1 MTKNNTS
8 TYKPIVPAV
17 EQAAKLLV
25 CLGNNSEGKMTVTQ
39 ICKELGIHKS
49 KGYSILH
56 TLMQFDFIIKDL
68 GTKAYSL
75 GTGLLMLAK
84 NVQENLDIKKISEL
98 FLQNLALETKST
110 VLLGIIS
117 NDQFFISA
125 TFEGDD
131 TVGITIRANQ
141 SLHITHGA
149 HGKAIAAFMDK
160 KSQDDL
166 LKKKQLYFYG
176 KDKTFD
182 MKILRDELSM
192 CRKTGFAVDS
202 GGVTPGINALSSPIF
217 DSDKKIIAGIV
228 LVGTFS
234 KDLFSE
240 YGQKVSDISKEIS
253 KRTGAVI

>member
-25 CLGNNSEGKMTVTQ
+25 CLGNNSESNMTVTQ
-39 ICKELGIHKS
+39 ICKKLGIHKS

-56 TLMQFDFIIKDL
+56 TLMQFDFITKDS
-68 GTKAYSL
+68 GTKTYSL
-75 GTGLLMLAK
+75 GPGLLMLAK
-84 NVQENLDIKKISEL
+84 NVQENLDIRKISEP
-98 FLQNLALETKST
+98 FLQNFALETKST

-117 NDQFFISA
+117 NEQFFILA
-125 TFEGDD
+125 TYEGDD

-160 KSQDDL
+160 KSQEDL
-166 LKKKQLYFYG
+166 LKQKPLHFYG
-176 KDKTFD
+176 NDTTFD
-182 MKILRDELSM
+182 MKALKEELSL
-192 CRKTGFAVDS
+192 CRKTGFAVDN

-217 DSDKKIIAGIV
+217 DSDKEIIAGIV

-234 KDLFSE
+234 NDKFSK
-240 YGQKVSDISKEIS
+240 YGKRIAGISKEIS
-253 KRTGAVI
+253 IKAGAVI

>member
-8 TYKPIVPAV
+8 MYKPIVPAV
-17 EQAAKLLV
+17 EQAAKLLI

-56 TLMQFDFIIKDL
+56 TLMQFDFISKDF

-75 GTGLLMLAK
+75 GPGLLMLAK
-84 NVQENLDIKKISEL
+84 NVQENLDIRKISEP
-98 FLQNLALETKST
+98 FLQNLALETKNT

-160 KSQDDL
+160 KSQNDL
-166 LKKKQLYFYG
+166 LKQKQLHFYG
-176 KDKTFD
+176 KGKAFD
-182 MKILRDELSM
+182 MKTLKEELSL
-192 CRKTGFAVDS
+192 CRKTGFALDN
-202 GGVTPGINALSSPIF
+202 GAVTPGINALSSPIF
-217 DSDKKIIAGIV
+217 DSEKKILAGIV

-234 KDLFSE
+234 KDMFSK
-240 YGQKVSDISKEIS
+240 YGQMVADISKEIS
-253 KRTGAVI
+253 KKAGATI